1 MAELLCC
8 KRFDFAE
15 GKVQKTKSFLN
26 SKKRENRKRN
36 RLYFSWKESKN
47 LFSSK
52 IDDKLI
58 TTFGNPDISSRRGVL
73 L

>member
-1 MAELLCC
+1 MLQKTMMILQIQ
-8 KRFDFAE
+8 
-15 GKVQKTKSFLN
+15 KVQKKRRESSFLN
-26 SKKRENRKRN
+26 SNEKNRQKKEPALFMK
-36 RLYFSWKESKN
+36 KKT

>member
-26 SKKRENRKRN
+26 SKKTERTEKGTGFTFHGKKAKI
-36 RLYFSWKESKN
+36 YFRQ
-47 LFSSK
+47 
-52 IDDKLI
+52 KL
-58 TTFGNPDISSRRGVL
+58 TTN
-73 L
+73 